1 MCSDGDDGNGE
12 NLFPDAIHSLYLKPL
27 LFDLR
32 QRQLERE
39 NCYHSD

>member
-1 MCSDGDDGNGE
+1 MCSDCDDGE
-12 NLFPDAIHSLYLKPL
+12 NHFADATNSLYLKPL

-39 NCYHSD
+39 NCYHSNEE